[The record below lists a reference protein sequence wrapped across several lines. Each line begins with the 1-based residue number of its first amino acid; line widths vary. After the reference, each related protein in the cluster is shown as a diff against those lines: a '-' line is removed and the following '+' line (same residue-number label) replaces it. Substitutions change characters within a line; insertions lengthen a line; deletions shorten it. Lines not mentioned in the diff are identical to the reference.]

1 MAEDET
7 VGDVGEETEASE
19 GSKGKADR
27 AATPRKTVAVR
38 VVAEKGGADSESPSA
53 LVEWLEGDDLRRCYV
68 PATEIQGGKASK
80 EALAAGIP
88 YGVPWEDRLGDLP
101 KALARK
107 LGAELRRRGVW
118 EKSDLNDVKAVRAAI
133 GATLGNI
140 FTLLRKAAEE
150 VEHAD

>member
-1 MAEDET
+1 MAEDESIEIEAEE
-7 VGDVGEETEASE
+7 EETTKE
-19 GSKGKADR
+19 KADKPK
-27 AATPRKTVAVR
+27 AAPRKIVAVR

-53 LVEWLEGDDLRRCYV
+53 LVEWAEDDDLRRCYV
-68 PATEIQGGKASK
+68 PATEVQGGKASK
-80 EALAAGIP
+80 EALSAGIP

-101 KALARK
+101 KSLARR

-118 EKSDLNDVKAVRAAI
+118 REPDLNDVKAVRAAI

-140 FTLLRKAAEE
+140 FTLLRKAAQE